1 MEDVVNPVIIIPT
14 YVSGGRKSNSSD
26 ILGTYDHMTPLSH
39 QGELPR
45 CLGSLRENGIDA
57 PIAILVVSEA
67 GCAAQAGEKIV
78 DIAKHYPTLSIS
90 VITAEHEGAL
100 HTRMSQ
106 MGLGSFLEGIALARY
121 GSIRNLGMI
130 YALTMGYTEAIFI
143 DDDEIITDPEFIDKA
158 CYGLGMLTQSGVP
171 ILIKTGYYL
180 NKSGDFHAKLS
191 PKWYDK
197 KWNLQRTGFNTRI
210 DSAMGSSRL
219 SVSSTACGGL
229 LAIHCEAMK
238 RVSFDPWITRGE
250 DLDYLLNVRMYG
262 SEIWFDN
269 EWHVIH
275 RPPVR
280 KNELIRYRQDMYR
293 WLFEN
298 RKLEFLSSQIDLLQ
312 INAEMLEPY
321 PGIMLG
327 KEGEKIL
334 KGTALR
340 RAIGCSGKRKAYWN
354 MARKELKNAKAFA
367 AEQCVKYFP
376 FQHQWPEVVAMLTE
390 DIALRGIFESA
401 VVTSAQAEL
410 VEDADGEVV
419 IEEIVAAPA
428 VADEE
433 VQRELADF
441 DLDLESLGLDDI
453 DV

>member
-1 MEDVVNPVIIIPT
+1 
-14 YVSGGRKSNSSD
+14 
-26 ILGTYDHMTPLSH
+26 
-39 QGELPR
+39 
-45 CLGSLRENGIDA
+45 
-57 PIAILVVSEA
+57 
-67 GCAAQAGEKIV
+67 
-78 DIAKHYPTLSIS
+78 
-90 VITAEHEGAL
+90 
-100 HTRMSQ
+100 
-106 MGLGSFLEGIALARY
+106 
-121 GSIRNLGMI
+121 
-130 YALTMGYTEAIFI
+130 
-143 DDDEIITDPEFIDKA
+143 
-158 CYGLGMLTQSGVP
+158 
-171 ILIKTGYYL
+171 
-180 NKSGDFHAKLS
+180 
-191 PKWYDK
+191 
-197 KWNLQRTGFNTRI
+197 
-210 DSAMGSSRL
+210 
-219 SVSSTACGGL
+219 
-229 LAIHCEAMK
+229 
-238 RVSFDPWITRGE
+238 
-250 DLDYLLNVRMYG
+250 
-262 SEIWFDN
+262 
-269 EWHVIH
+269 
-275 RPPVR
+275 
-280 KNELIRYRQDMYR
+280 
-293 WLFEN
+293 
-298 RKLEFLSSQIDLLQ
+298 
-312 INAEMLEPY
+312 MLEPY